1 MTDSFLIEQL
11 SSELETLPLRDRVDE
26 LTRTLD
32 HLKSAHSTM
41 QSQVRRK
48 LEQLASETSSSSRNL
63 AGALEQSAVGLRDCE
78 SSIRSFGHQHS
89 LNARNMSLP
98 SLAVSYSQEDWAF
111 MLDDADRYAVT
122 VVFMIGLAICLFV
135 IDEFRGTRPKA
146 SAAFMPVFYP
156 DESIPWAKLND
167 YEYFSGLFGLGIRK
181 WGLWKWAT
189 KVVRR
194 SATKSTKKSEGEED
208 EHSYR
213 DMDLPWTTV
222 VHAYIGYMVLFIK
235 GILRECLWTVTFNK
249 NKNASENWCPQWWKE
264 FYTQHMYR
272 RIEDCWNRPICSAPG
287 STIDILVRSRHDHMA
302 KRFGKFQPTGEV
314 QKGCINLASYNY
326 LGFGG
331 TDEYCTPLAIK
342 ALDQYGLAVCASRPE
357 YGGTNRLHN
366 EFEAKVAAFLGKE
379 DALVMGMG
387 FATNSTFLG
396 ALAMTECGS
405 LAKRTL
411 FVSDQLNH
419 KSIVEGVKQSSAKV
433 IGFKHNNMHDL
444 EKILD
449 RETRSGKWAKIV
461 ILVEGIYSMEG
472 EFCRLRES
480 VSLKNKYKCYLW
492 LDEAHSIGA
501 VGPTGRGVSELFDV
515 DTSEIDIMM
524 GTFTKSFGSN
534 GGYIASTNECIQ
546 HLRRCSLGWLHGAA
560 MPPMVTAQAMA
571 ALDLLSTERGKAK
584 LRAVRVNANY
594 LREGLMKLN
603 LRVIGD
609 IDSPV
614 ICVMLVHPEKIAQF
628 SRECL
633 ERNIAAVVVGYP
645 ATPVILS
652 RARFCVSASHTKE
665 QLDATLEAVKEVSK
679 IVDIEYGNNTNESAA
694 RAYRTYLSE
703 APIITNP
710 LPGLETYWNP
720 EPLVP
725 NYTDTE
731 RESLS
736 SKSTSA
742 TSSPRDGRS
751 SESEDERRDSLVD
764 FATIDPLSLQHK
776 PDEKLM
782 EVARSVVRA
791 KGVGACGPRGFY
803 GTTVE
808 HLDLEKAISEFLGTE
823 AAIVY
828 SHHTVSDSSV
838 IQAFIT
844 KNDFAIVHKDANAH
858 MCTGLNLSR
867 VKNITWWSG
876 DIDELAKLVEAQSKD
891 VKLAARAGRLWI
903 LMDSNYGVDLSQVVE
918 IKEEFGAYLLLDDTY
933 GIGAVGENGRGYC
946 EYYGVPCS
954 SVDLLIGSLE
964 HAFGSQGGF
973 CAGQQTTID
982 HQTLYGSG
990 YCFSASSP
998 PASCK
1003 FAAETMRHLQE
1014 SERLGRLQANVEQL
1028 HQCLIDA
1035 GAKVITDSQCFAQ
1048 IVEVPDAQSIADSL
1062 RLDGFAVQP
1071 LFVSP
1076 LEKGGLA
1083 AAERRNTLLRICVRA
1098 DHSAAQIAE
1107 LGAFVGELNLS
1118 ASSACHSTGSSDS
1131 YTL

>member
-1 MTDSFLIEQL
+1 
-11 SSELETLPLRDRVDE
+11 
-26 LTRTLD
+26 
-32 HLKSAHSTM
+32 
-41 QSQVRRK
+41 
-48 LEQLASETSSSSRNL
+48 
-63 AGALEQSAVGLRDCE
+63 
-78 SSIRSFGHQHS
+78 
-89 LNARNMSLP
+89 MSLP
-98 SLAVSYSQEDWAF
+98 SLAVSYSQEERAL

-122 VVFMIGLAICLFV
+122 VFFMIGLAICLFV
-135 IDEFRGTRPKA
+135 VDEFRGTRPKA

-167 YEYFSGLFGLGIRK
+167 YEYFSGLFGLGIQK
-181 WGLWKWAT
+181 WALWKWAT
-189 KVVRR
+189 KMVRR
-194 SATKSTKKSEGEED
+194 NAAKMTRKPHKETD

-222 VHAYIGYMVLFIK
+222 VHAYIGYLVLFMK

-287 STIDILVRSRHDHMA
+287 STVDVLVRARHDHLA

-357 YGGTNRLHN
+357 YGGTNRLHI
-366 EFEAKVAAFLGKE
+366 EFESKVAAFLGKE

-396 ALAMTECGS
+396 ALAMTGGGS
-405 LAKRTL
+405 VAKRTL

-472 EFCRLRES
+472 EFCRLRET

-501 VGPTGRGVSELFDV
+501 VGPTGRGISELFDV

-534 GGYIASTNECIQ
+534 GGYIASTSECIQ

-584 LRAVRVNANY
+584 LRAVRENANY
-594 LREGLMKLN
+594 LRKGLMGLN

-614 ICVMLVHPEKIAQF
+614 ICVMLIHPEKIAQF

-633 ERNIAAVVVGYP
+633 KRNIAAVVVGYP

-665 QLDATLEAVKEVSK
+665 QLDTTLRVVKEVSR
-679 IVDIEYGNNTNESAA
+679 IVGIEYGNNTDERAA
-694 RAYRTYLSE
+694 RAYRNYLSE
-703 APIITNP
+703 APIMREP
-710 LPGLETYWNP
+710 LPGLGDYWNP

-725 NYTDTE
+725 NYTEVDGE
-731 RESLS
+731 NMS

-742 TSSPRDGRS
+742 TNSPRDGRS
-751 SESEDERRDSLVD
+751 SESEDEHHSIPLVD

-776 PDEKLM
+776 PDESLM
-782 EVARSVVRA
+782 EIARAVVRE

-844 KNDFAIVHKDANAH
+844 NNDFAIVHKDANAH

-876 DIDELAKLVEAQSKD
+876 DIDELAELVETQSKD

-903 LMDSNYGVDLSQVVE
+903 LMDSNFVLVSVCTLLLQVVD
-918 IKEEFGAYLLLDDTY
+918 IKDEFGAYLLLDDSY

-954 SVDLLIGSLE
+954 SIDLLVGSLE

-1003 FAAETMRHLQE
+1003 FAAETMRRLQGY
-1014 SERLGRLQANVEQL
+1014 ERLHALQANVEQL
-1028 HQCLIDA
+1028 HQCLVDHGVKA
-1035 GAKVITDSQCFAQ
+1035 LTDSQCFAQ
-1048 IVEVPDAQSIADSL
+1048 IIEVSDAQSIANSL
-1062 RLDGFAVQP
+1062 KMDGFAVQP
-1071 LFVSP
+1071 VLVSP
-1076 LEKGGLA
+1076 LEKFGLA
-1083 AAERRNTLLRICVRA
+1083 AAERKNTLLRICVRA
-1098 DHSAAQIAE
+1098 DHTATQIAE
-1107 LGAFVGELNLS
+1107 LGAYLGELNLS
-1118 ASSACHSTGSSDS
+1118 PTTSVRHSNGSSNS
-1131 YTL
+1131 CTL